1 MAVTLEQLKK
11 TVGKKKGLSMAFAWL
26 ADLER
31 ASGDL
36 DGSLRRVNAGLQ
48 NNAADLPGML
58 VRSRI
63 LFERGEFED
72 CIKECEKALKSDPFC
87 LSAQKRMGDA
97 YDQLGNEAERNM
109 CYRRVHDMDPLD
121 SFWKEEY
128 DVVLATA
135 AAVQDSDFVMPGLTG
150 ESSESAP
157 SDGLSFLS
165 TGDGDSSLFVK
176 ENSINT
182 DEPATEE
189 SSGIFE
195 KSLDSSADSVSSIF
209 SKSAEDKATKSPFE
223 DFSIDEQVGSIEDAD
238 TDASATASPFDNNGA
253 ASEDDPF
260 AALSSLLPNDD
271 GADGSAMDSLQESL
285 DAAMADIDSG
295 DADKFDE
302 FSEDDNIS
310 GGDVSNV
317 FASMFGDDSLDET
330 EDESQ
335 ESSPFNHLNIP
346 NEVSP
351 DDFNAKDV
359 KSEDMALTNDENLFG
374 LMEKIDVHSEA
385 PEASAAAAP
394 EGENAEAPAAQ
405 DAAAESPAA
414 DILAEDKPQSVD
426 SAFAS
431 IFGEDELPEENPQN
445 TAKVEPVVEPAAE
458 PAEPAEKSVEE
469 PAEEVE
475 EDPLAELQEITPVEP
490 TPIKAAP
497 ARPAVEDGPQS
508 LDSAF
513 ASIFGEDELPEEH
526 PQESSAASTAEEA
539 PADTTLSFD
548 DNSVGSLNSIFGDDE
563 TLEESAGTDDDISAV
578 FSDNSDISVVKP
590 DETAGEE
597 ESPVLGSLSEQVAK
611 AEDELELPSRVAS
624 EQASGENETI
634 EKEVDSALSS
644 ILGDDDLDLPEL
656 SPAKEEPPAQ
666 ETSTQEST
674 SAAIEERVIPSSA
687 DTSLEAEVNGA
698 FKGLFFT
705 DDDSLP
711 ESEENG
717 EPSNKGL
724 DFLMSGDSDDEVSVG
739 LIKDPSKPLD
749 RGAADIDESLNTKTL
764 AEIYFEQGL
773 YGKALDIYQDLCLKE
788 PKNAEYHARLEE
800 IEKIYREKFGGNV
813 NG

>member
-11 TVGKKKGLSMAFAWL
+11 TIGKKKGVSMAFAWL
-26 ADLER
+26 ADMER

-48 NNAADLPGML
+48 SFAVDLPGML

-63 LFERGEFED
+63 LFERGEFEE

-97 YDQLGNEAERNM
+97 YDQLGNEAERNK

-121 SFWKEEY
+121 NFWKEEY

-135 AAVQDSDFVMPGLTG
+135 AAVQDSDFVMPGLSG
-150 ESSESAP
+150 EGTETSS
-157 SDGLSFLS
+157 DGGLSFLS
-165 TGDGDSSLFVK
+165 SGDSDGSLFVK
-176 ENSINT
+176 ENSVNP
-182 DEPATEE
+182 DEPAPEE

-209 SKSAEDKATKSPFE
+209 SKSAEDNTTKSPFE

-238 TDASATASPFDNNGA
+238 ASTTGS
-253 ASEDDPF
+253 SEEDPF
-260 AALSSLLPNDD
+260 AALSAFLPSDD
-271 GADGSAMDSLQESL
+271 GVDASAMDNLQESL

-295 DADKFDE
+295 DADKLDE

-317 FASMFGDDSLDET
+317 FASMFGDDSLEP
-330 EDESQ
+330 EEESA

-351 DDFNAKDV
+351 DDFNAKEV
-359 KSEDMALTNDENLFG
+359 KSEDMSLTNDENLFG

-385 PEASAAAAP
+385 PEA
-394 EGENAEAPAAQ
+394 EENVVPAESAPAAE
-405 DAAAESPAA
+405 AV
-414 DILAEDKPQSVD
+414 EDKPQSVD

-445 TAKVEPVVEPAAE
+445 TAKVEAVETPAAE
-458 PAEPAEKSVEE
+458 PVAEPEAPVEE
-469 PAEEVE
+469 LAE

-490 TPIKAAP
+490 PPVAP
-497 ARPAVEDGPQS
+497 APAAKPAAEDGPQS

-526 PQESSAASTAEEA
+526 PQESTTAPAEET
-539 PADTTLSFD
+539 PADMTLSFD
-548 DNSVGSLNSIFGDDE
+548 SDSVGSLNSIFGEDE
-563 TLEESAGTDDDISAV
+563 TLEETASSDDDISAV
-578 FSDNSDISVVKP
+578 FSENSDISVVKP
-590 DETAGEE
+590 DETVEPE
-597 ESPVLGSLSEQVAK
+597 QEPVLGSLSEQVAK
-611 AEDELELPSRVAS
+611 AEDELELPPTISNS
-624 EQASGENETI
+624 EQASGETETI
-634 EKEVDSALSS
+634 EKEVGSALNS
-644 ILGDDDLDLPEL
+644 ILGDDDLDLPE
-656 SPAKEEPPAQ
+656 PAPVKEEVP
-666 ETSTQEST
+666 TQEST

-687 DTSLEAEVNGA
+687 DATLEAEVNGA
-698 FKGLFFT
+698 FKGLFST
-705 DDDSLP
+705 EDDSL
-711 ESEENG
+711 SEAEVND

-773 YGKALDIYQDLCLKE
+773 YGKALDIYQDLCMKE
-788 PKNAEYHARLEE
+788 PKNAEYRSRLEE
-800 IEKIYREKFGGNV
+800 IEKIYREKFGGNA

>member
-11 TVGKKKGLSMAFAWL
+11 TIGKKKGSSLAFAWL
-26 ADLER
+26 ADMER

-48 NNAADLPGML
+48 GNAADLPGML

-63 LFERGEFED
+63 LFERGEFDE

-97 YDQLGNEAERNM
+97 YDQLGNEAERNK

-135 AAVQDSDFVMPGLTG
+135 AAVQDSDFVMPGLSG
-150 ESSESAP
+150 EGSENSSDE
-157 SDGLSFLS
+157 GLSFLS
-165 TGDGDSSLFVK
+165 TGNSDGSLFVK
-176 ENSINT
+176 ENSVNP
-182 DEPATEE
+182 DEPAPEE

-209 SKSAEDKATKSPFE
+209 SKSAEDNATKSPFE

-238 TDASATASPFDNNGA
+238 ASTTGS
-253 ASEDDPF
+253 SEDDPF
-260 AALSSLLPNDD
+260 AALADILPSED
-271 GADGSAMDSLQESL
+271 GADSSAMDSLQESL

-295 DADKFDE
+295 DADKLDD
-302 FSEDDNIS
+302 FSEGDNIS

-317 FASMFGDDSLDET
+317 FASMFGDDSMESEEET
-330 EDESQ
+330 EK
-335 ESSPFNHLNIP
+335 SSPFNHLNIP

-351 DDFNAKDV
+351 DDFNAKEV
-359 KSEDMALTNDENLFG
+359 KSEDLSLTNDENLFG

-385 PEASAAAAP
+385 PADEESVAP
-394 EGENAEAPAAQ
+394 AESAPAAS
-405 DAAAESPAA
+405 A
-414 DILAEDKPQSVD
+414 AEDKPQSVD

-445 TAKVEPVVEPAAE
+445 TVKIESVETPA
-458 PAEPAEKSVEE
+458 EE
-469 PAEEVE
+469 PAEE
-475 EDPLAELQEITPVEP
+475 DPLADLQEITPVEP
-490 TPIKAAP
+490 PAAEPAP
-497 ARPAVEDGPQS
+497 ARPAAEDGPQS

-513 ASIFGEDELPEEH
+513 ASIFGEDELPEEL
-526 PQESSAASTAEEA
+526 PQESTAAPAEET
-539 PADTTLSFD
+539 PADTTLSFGSD
-548 DNSVGSLNSIFGDDE
+548 SVGSLNSIFGEDE
-563 TLEESAGTDDDISAV
+563 TLEESASTDDDISAV
-578 FSDNSDISVVKP
+578 FSDSSDVSVVKP
-590 DETAGEE
+590 DEPIEPEQEPA
-597 ESPVLGSLSEQVAK
+597 LGSLSEQVAK
-611 AEDELELPSRVAS
+611 AEDELELPPSLGAS

-634 EKEVDSALSS
+634 EKEVGSALSS
-644 ILGDDDLDLPEL
+644 ILGDDDLDLPE
-656 SPAKEEPPAQ
+656 PAPVKEETP
-666 ETSTQEST
+666 TQEST

-687 DTSLEAEVNGA
+687 DASLEAEVNGA

-773 YGKALDIYQDLCLKE
+773 YGKALDIYQDLCMKE
-788 PKNAEYHARLEE
+788 PNNAEYRNRLEE

>member
-11 TVGKKKGLSMAFAWL
+11 TIGKKKGSSLAFAWL
-26 ADLER
+26 ADMER
-31 ASGDL
+31 AAGDL

-48 NNAADLPGML
+48 GNAADLPGML

-63 LFERGEFED
+63 LFERGEFDE

-97 YDQLGNEAERNM
+97 YDRLGNEAERNK

-135 AAVQDSDFVMPGLTG
+135 AAVQDSDFVMPGLSG
-150 ESSESAP
+150 EGSENSSDE
-157 SDGLSFLS
+157 GLSFLS
-165 TGDGDSSLFVK
+165 TGGGDGSLFVK
-176 ENSINT
+176 ENSVNP
-182 DEPATEE
+182 DEPAPEE

-209 SKSAEDKATKSPFE
+209 SKSAEDGATKSPFE

-238 TDASATASPFDNNGA
+238 ASTTAS
-253 ASEDDPF
+253 SEDDPF
-260 AALSSLLPNDD
+260 AALADILPSDD
-271 GADGSAMDSLQESL
+271 GADSSAMDSLQESL

-295 DADKFDE
+295 DADKLDD
-302 FSEDDNIS
+302 FSEGDNIS

-317 FASMFGDDSLDET
+317 FASMFGDDSMESEEET
-330 EDESQ
+330 A

-359 KSEDMALTNDENLFG
+359 KSEDLSLTNDENLFG

-385 PEASAAAAP
+385 PADEENAAP
-394 EGENAEAPAAQ
+394 AENTPAAPA
-405 DAAAESPAA
+405 
-414 DILAEDKPQSVD
+414 AEDKPQSVD

-445 TAKVEPVVEPAAE
+445 TAKIESDETPVEEPAAE
-458 PAEPAEKSVEE
+458 PEVA
-469 PAEEVE
+469 PAEEVAE

-490 TPIKAAP
+490 PAIEPAP

-526 PQESSAASTAEEA
+526 PQESTAAPVEKT
-539 PADTTLSFD
+539 PADTTLSFGSD
-548 DNSVGSLNSIFGDDE
+548 SVGSLNSIFGEDE
-563 TLEESAGTDDDISAV
+563 TLEESVSTEDDISAV
-578 FSDNSDISVVKP
+578 FSDTSDVSVVKP
-590 DETAGEE
+590 DEPIEPEQEPA
-597 ESPVLGSLSEQVAK
+597 LGSLSEQVAK
-611 AEDELELPSRVAS
+611 AEDELELPPTIGAS
-624 EQASGENETI
+624 EQSSGDTETI
-634 EKEVDSALSS
+634 EKEVDSALNS
-644 ILGDDDLDLPEL
+644 ILGDDDLGLPEAA
-656 SPAKEEPPAQ
+656 PAKEESP
-666 ETSTQEST
+666 TQEST

-687 DTSLEAEVNGA
+687 DASLEAEVNGA

-773 YGKALDIYQDLCLKE
+773 YGKALDIYQDLCMKE
-788 PKNAEYHARLEE
+788 PKNAEYRNRLEE

>member
-11 TVGKKKGLSMAFAWL
+11 TVGKKKGVSMAFAWL

-48 NNAADLPGML
+48 SNAADLPGML

-63 LFERGEFED
+63 LFERGEFEE
-72 CIKECEKALKSDPFC
+72 CIKECEKALKNDPFC

-97 YDQLGNEAERNM
+97 YDQLGNEAERNK

-121 SFWKEEY
+121 NFWKEEY

-150 ESSESAP
+150 DASATD
-157 SDGLSFLS
+157 DGLSLLT
-165 TGDGDSSLFVK
+165 TGGSDGSLFVK
-176 ENSINT
+176 ENSINP
-182 DEPATEE
+182 DEPAPEE

-209 SKSAEDKATKSPFE
+209 SKSAEDKPSKSPFE
-223 DFSIDEQVGSIEDAD
+223 DFSIDESVSSIEDSD
-238 TDASATASPFDNNGA
+238 TETSASPFGA
-253 ASEDDPF
+253 SKDQSGEDDPF
-260 AALSSLLPNDD
+260 AALSSLLPSDD
-271 GADGSAMDSLQESL
+271 GVDSSAMDSLQESL

-295 DADKFDE
+295 DADNLDE

-317 FASMFGDDSLDET
+317 FASMFGDDSMES
-330 EDESQ
+330 EDEST

-351 DDFNAKDV
+351 DDFNAKEV
-359 KSEDMALTNDENLFG
+359 KSEDLSLTNDENLFG

-385 PEASAAAAP
+385 PAAEEKVAPVESAPAAAA
-394 EGENAEAPAAQ
+394 
-405 DAAAESPAA
+405 D
-414 DILAEDKPQSVD
+414 DKPQSVD

-445 TAKVEPVVEPAAE
+445 TAKVESFETPAVEPVAE
-458 PAEPAEKSVEE
+458 PEA
-469 PAEEVE
+469 PAEEQVE
-475 EDPLAELQEITPVEP
+475 EDPLADLQEITPVEP
-490 TPIKAAP
+490 PPAAPAP
-497 ARPAVEDGPQS
+497 ARPASEDGPQS

-526 PQESSAASTAEEA
+526 PQGSAATTAEE
-539 PADTTLSFD
+539 PAESTLSFG
-548 DNSVGSLNSIFGDDE
+548 SEAVGSLNSIFGDDD
-563 TLEESAGTDDDISAV
+563 TLEETAGTEDEISAV
-578 FSDNSDISVVKP
+578 FNDSPETPVVTP
-590 DETAGEE
+590 DE
-597 ESPVLGSLSEQVAK
+597 PVVSEQEPALGSLSEQVAK
-611 AEDELELPSRVAS
+611 AEDELELPPSFAAS
-624 EQASGENETI
+624 EQTSGENESI
-634 EKEVDSALSS
+634 EKEVGSALNS
-644 ILGDDDLDLPEL
+644 ILGDDELDLPEPA
-656 SPAKEEPPAQ
+656 PAKEEAPTP
-666 ETSTQEST
+666 EST

-705 DDDSLP
+705 DDDSLS
-711 ESEENG
+711 ESAENG
-717 EPSNKGL
+717 EPSNKGI

-788 PKNAEYHARLEE
+788 PSNAEYRSRLEE

>member
-11 TVGKKKGLSMAFAWL
+11 TIGKKKGSSLAFAWL
-26 ADLER
+26 ADMER

-48 NNAADLPGML
+48 GNAADLPGML

-63 LFERGEFED
+63 LFERGEFDE

-97 YDQLGNEAERNM
+97 YDQLGNEAERNK

-135 AAVQDSDFVMPGLTG
+135 AAVQDSDFVMPGLSG
-150 ESSESAP
+150 EGSENSSDE
-157 SDGLSFLS
+157 GLSFLS
-165 TGDGDSSLFVK
+165 TGNSDGSLFVK
-176 ENSINT
+176 ENSVNP
-182 DEPATEE
+182 DEPAPEE

-209 SKSAEDKATKSPFE
+209 SKSAEDNATKSPFE

-238 TDASATASPFDNNGA
+238 ASTTGS
-253 ASEDDPF
+253 SEDDPF
-260 AALSSLLPNDD
+260 AALADILPSED
-271 GADGSAMDSLQESL
+271 GADSSAMDSLQESL

-295 DADKFDE
+295 DADKLDD
-302 FSEDDNIS
+302 FSEGDNIS

-317 FASMFGDDSLDET
+317 FASMFGDDSMESEEET
-330 EDESQ
+330 EK
-335 ESSPFNHLNIP
+335 SSPFNHLNIP

-351 DDFNAKDV
+351 DDFNAKEV
-359 KSEDMALTNDENLFG
+359 KSEDLSLTNDENLFG

-385 PEASAAAAP
+385 PADEESVAP
-394 EGENAEAPAAQ
+394 AESAPAAS
-405 DAAAESPAA
+405 A
-414 DILAEDKPQSVD
+414 AEDKPQSVD

-445 TAKVEPVVEPAAE
+445 TVKIESVETPA
-458 PAEPAEKSVEE
+458 EE
-469 PAEEVE
+469 PAEE
-475 EDPLAELQEITPVEP
+475 DPLADLQEITPVEP
-490 TPIKAAP
+490 PAAEPAP
-497 ARPAVEDGPQS
+497 AKPAAEDGPQS

-513 ASIFGEDELPEEH
+513 ASIFGEDELPEEL
-526 PQESSAASTAEEA
+526 PQESTAAPAEET
-539 PADTTLSFD
+539 PADTTLSFGSD
-548 DNSVGSLNSIFGDDE
+548 SVGSLNSIFGEDE
-563 TLEESAGTDDDISAV
+563 TLEESASTDDDISAV
-578 FSDNSDISVVKP
+578 FSDSSDVSVVKP
-590 DETAGEE
+590 DEPIEPEQEPA
-597 ESPVLGSLSEQVAK
+597 LGSLSEQVAK
-611 AEDELELPSRVAS
+611 AEDELELPPSLGAS

-634 EKEVDSALSS
+634 EKEVGSALSS
-644 ILGDDDLDLPEL
+644 ILGDDDLDLPE
-656 SPAKEEPPAQ
+656 PAPVKEETP
-666 ETSTQEST
+666 TQEST

-687 DTSLEAEVNGA
+687 DASLEAEVNGA

-773 YGKALDIYQDLCLKE
+773 YGKALDIYQDLCMKE
-788 PKNAEYHARLEE
+788 PNNAEYRNRLEE

>member
-11 TVGKKKGLSMAFAWL
+11 TIGKKKGSSLAFAWL
-26 ADLER
+26 ADMER

-48 NNAADLPGML
+48 GNAADLPGML

-63 LFERGEFED
+63 LFERGEFDE

-97 YDQLGNEAERNM
+97 YDQLGNEAERNK

-135 AAVQDSDFVMPGLTG
+135 AAVQDSDFVMPGLSG
-150 ESSESAP
+150 EGSENSSDE
-157 SDGLSFLS
+157 GLSFLS
-165 TGDGDSSLFVK
+165 TGNSDGSLFVK
-176 ENSINT
+176 ENSVNP
-182 DEPATEE
+182 DEPAPEE

-209 SKSAEDKATKSPFE
+209 SKSAEDNATKSPFE

-238 TDASATASPFDNNGA
+238 ASTTGS
-253 ASEDDPF
+253 SEDDPF
-260 AALSSLLPNDD
+260 AALADILPSED
-271 GADGSAMDSLQESL
+271 GADSSAMDSLQESL

-295 DADKFDE
+295 DADKLDD
-302 FSEDDNIS
+302 FSEGDNIS

-317 FASMFGDDSLDET
+317 FASMFGDDSMESEEET
-330 EDESQ
+330 EK
-335 ESSPFNHLNIP
+335 SSPFNHLNIP

-351 DDFNAKDV
+351 DDFNAKEV
-359 KSEDMALTNDENLFG
+359 KSEDLSLTNDENLFG

-385 PEASAAAAP
+385 PADEESVAP
-394 EGENAEAPAAQ
+394 AESAPAAS
-405 DAAAESPAA
+405 A
-414 DILAEDKPQSVD
+414 AEDKPQSVD

-445 TAKVEPVVEPAAE
+445 TAKIESDETPA
-458 PAEPAEKSVEE
+458 EE
-469 PAEEVE
+469 PAEE
-475 EDPLAELQEITPVEP
+475 DPLADLQEITPVEP
-490 TPIKAAP
+490 PAAEP
-497 ARPAVEDGPQS
+497 APTKPAAEDGPQS

-513 ASIFGEDELPEEH
+513 ASIFGEDELPEEL
-526 PQESSAASTAEEA
+526 PQESTAAPAEET
-539 PADTTLSFD
+539 PADTTLSFGSD
-548 DNSVGSLNSIFGDDE
+548 SVGSLNSIFGEDE
-563 TLEESAGTDDDISAV
+563 TLEESASTDDDISAV
-578 FSDNSDISVVKP
+578 FSDSSDVSVVKP
-590 DETAGEE
+590 DEPIEPEQEPA
-597 ESPVLGSLSEQVAK
+597 LGSLSEQVAK
-611 AEDELELPSRVAS
+611 AEDELELPPSLGAS
-624 EQASGENETI
+624 EQAPGENETI

-644 ILGDDDLDLPEL
+644 ILGDDDLDLPE
-656 SPAKEEPPAQ
+656 PAPVKEETP
-666 ETSTQEST
+666 TQEST

-687 DTSLEAEVNGA
+687 DASLEAEVNGA

-773 YGKALDIYQDLCLKE
+773 YGKALDIYQDLCMKE
-788 PKNAEYHARLEE
+788 PNNAEYRNRLEE

>member
-11 TVGKKKGLSMAFAWL
+11 TVGKKKGVSMAFAWL

-63 LFERGEFED
+63 LFERGEFEE

-97 YDQLGNEAERNM
+97 YDQLGNEAERNK

-121 SFWKEEY
+121 NFWKEEY

-135 AAVQDSDFVMPGLTG
+135 AAVQDSDFVMPGLSG
-150 ESSESAP
+150 EG
-157 SDGLSFLS
+157 SDNASGEGLSFLS
-165 TGDGDSSLFVK
+165 TGDSDGSLFVK
-176 ENSINT
+176 ENSVNP
-182 DEPATEE
+182 DEPAPEE

-209 SKSAEDKATKSPFE
+209 SKSAEDNATKSPFE

-238 TDASATASPFDNNGA
+238 ASSTGS
-253 ASEDDPF
+253 SEDDPF
-260 AALSSLLPNDD
+260 AALADILPSDD
-271 GADGSAMDSLQESL
+271 GVDSSAMDNLQESL

-295 DADKFDE
+295 DADKLDE

-317 FASMFGDDSLDET
+317 FASMFGDDSMEPEEET
-330 EDESQ
+330 A

-359 KSEDMALTNDENLFG
+359 KSEDLSLTNDENLFG
-374 LMEKIDVHSEA
+374 LMEKIDVHA
-385 PEASAAAAP
+385 EASADEENAAP
-394 EGENAEAPAAQ
+394 EESAPAA
-405 DAAAESPAA
+405 PA
-414 DILAEDKPQSVD
+414 AEDKPQSVD

-445 TAKVEPVVEPAAE
+445 TAKIESVETPAEAPAAE
-458 PAEPAEKSVEE
+458 PAEAS
-469 PAEEVE
+469 AEETAE

-490 TPIKAAP
+490 SPAEPAP
-497 ARPAVEDGPQS
+497 AAKPAMEDGPQS

-526 PQESSAASTAEEA
+526 PQESTTAPAEET
-539 PADTTLSFD
+539 PADTTLSFGSD
-548 DNSVGSLNSIFGDDE
+548 SVGSLNSIFGEDE
-563 TLEESAGTDDDISAV
+563 SLEESSSTEDDISAV
-578 FSDNSDISVVKP
+578 FSDSSDVSVVKP
-590 DETAGEE
+590 DETIEPEQEPA
-597 ESPVLGSLSEQVAK
+597 LGSLSEQVAK
-611 AEDELELPSRVAS
+611 AEDELELPPIIGAS
-624 EQASGENETI
+624 EQSSGETETI
-634 EKEVDSALSS
+634 EKEVDSALNS
-644 ILGDDDLDLPEL
+644 ILGDDDLGLPETA
-656 SPAKEEPPAQ
+656 SQSEPAPAQ
-666 ETSTQEST
+666 EETPTPEEAPTQEST

-687 DTSLEAEVNGA
+687 DASLEAEVNGA

-773 YGKALDIYQDLCLKE
+773 YGKALDIYQDLCMKE
-788 PKNAEYHARLEE
+788 PKNAEYRNRLEE

>member
-11 TVGKKKGLSMAFAWL
+11 AVGKKKGVSMAFAWL

-48 NNAADLPGML
+48 SNAADLPGML

-72 CIKECEKALKSDPFC
+72 CIKECEKALKHDPFC

-97 YDQLGNEAERNM
+97 FDQLGNEAERNK

-135 AAVQDSDFVMPGLTG
+135 AAVQDSDFVMPGLSAEGSDNASG
-150 ESSESAP
+150 E
-157 SDGLSFLS
+157 GLSFLS
-165 TGDGDSSLFVK
+165 GDGDSSLFVK
-176 ENSINT
+176 ENSINP
-182 DEPATEE
+182 DEPAPEE

-209 SKSAEDKATKSPFE
+209 SKSAEDKTTKSPFE

-238 TDASATASPFDNNGA
+238 TDSSASPFDSKGSA
-253 ASEDDPF
+253 EEDPF
-260 AALSSLLPNDD
+260 AALSALLPNDD

-285 DAAMADIDSG
+285 DAAMADLDSG
-295 DADKFDE
+295 DADKLDE
-302 FSEDDNIS
+302 FSEGDNIS

-317 FASMFGDDSLDET
+317 FASMFGDDSLDEAEEAT
-330 EDESQ
+330 T

-351 DDFNAKDV
+351 DSFNAKEVESDNI
-359 KSEDMALTNDENLFG
+359 SLTNDENLFG
-374 LMEKIDVHSEA
+374 LMEKIDVPSDA
-385 PEASAAAAP
+385 PEAAP
-394 EGENAEAPAAQ
+394 EGEKAEAPAAQ
-405 DAAAESPAA
+405 DATESSAKDALA
-414 DILAEDKPQSVD
+414 DDKPQSVD

-431 IFGEDELPEENPQN
+431 IFGEDELPEEIPQN
-445 TAKVEPVVEPAAE
+445 TAKVEPAVEPEAK
-458 PAEPAEKSVEE
+458 PVEE
-469 PAEEVE
+469 PAEEIE

-490 TPIKAAP
+490 PPMKVAP
-497 ARPAVEDGPQS
+497 ARPAAEDGPQS

-526 PQESSAASTAEEA
+526 PQESSTAAPAEET
-539 PADTTLSFD
+539 PADTTLSFA
-548 DNSVGSLNSIFGDDE
+548 SEAVGSLNSIFGDDE
-563 TLEESAGTDDDISAV
+563 SLEENSGTEDDISAV
-578 FSDNSDISVVKP
+578 FSDNSDIPVVKP
-590 DETAGEE
+590 DESVGGE

-611 AEDELELPSRVAS
+611 AEDELELPHSVGAS
-624 EQASGENETI
+624 EQTSGESETI
-634 EKEVDSALSS
+634 EKEVGSALNS

-656 SPAKEEPPAQ
+656 SPAKEETPAQ
-666 ETSTQEST
+666 EAPTQEST

-687 DTSLEAEVNGA
+687 DASLEAEVNGA

-705 DDDSLP
+705 DDDSLS
-711 ESEENG
+711 ESAENS

-788 PKNAEYHARLEE
+788 PKNAEYRTRLEE

>member
-11 TVGKKKGLSMAFAWL
+11 TVGKKKGISMAFAWL

-63 LFERGEFED
+63 LFERGEFEE

-97 YDQLGNEAERNM
+97 YDQLGNEAERNK

-135 AAVQDSDFVMPGLTG
+135 AAVQDSDFVMPGLSG
-150 ESSESAP
+150 EGTENASD
-157 SDGLSFLS
+157 DGLSFMS
-165 TGDGDSSLFVK
+165 SGEGDGSLFVK
-176 ENSINT
+176 ENSVNT

-209 SKSAEDKATKSPFE
+209 SKSAEDKTTKSPFE

-238 TDASATASPFDNNGA
+238 SDATAAPSPFNTSKDA
-253 ASEDDPF
+253 AAEEDPF
-260 AALSSLLPNDD
+260 AALSSLLPSDD
-271 GADGSAMDSLQESL
+271 GVDSSAMDSLQESL
-285 DAAMADIDSG
+285 DAAMADLDSA
-295 DADKFDE
+295 DADKLDD
-302 FSEDDNIS
+302 FSEEDNIS

-317 FASMFGDDSLDET
+317 LSNMFGDDSLDESEEGN
-330 EDESQ
+330 ED
-335 ESSPFNHLNIP
+335 SSPFNHLNIP

-351 DDFNAKDV
+351 DSFNAKEV
-359 KSEDMALTNDENLFG
+359 KSEDLSLTNDENLFG
-374 LMEKIDVHSEA
+374 LMEKIDVHSES
-385 PEASAAAAP
+385 PET
-394 EGENAEAPAAQ
+394 ENVAETATDAAEAPVTQ
-405 DAAAESPAA
+405 DSAPV
-414 DILAEDKPQSVD
+414 AEDKPQSVD

-445 TAKVEPVVEPAAE
+445 TV
-458 PAEPAEKSVEE
+458 PAEPAETSVEK
-469 PAEEVE
+469 PAEDLAE
-475 EDPLAELQEITPVEP
+475 EEPFAELQEITPVQP
-490 TPIKAAP
+490 TPVTPAP
-497 ARPAVEDGPQS
+497 AKPSVDEGPQS

-526 PQESSAASTAEEA
+526 PQEQSTAAPAEETS
-539 PADTTLSFD
+539 ADTTLSFGSD
-548 DNSVGSLNSIFGDDE
+548 SVGSLNSIFGEDE
-563 TLEESAGTDDDISAV
+563 TLDENVEAKDDASAV
-578 FSDNSDISVVKP
+578 FSDNSDVSVVKP

-611 AEDELELPSRVAS
+611 AEDELELPSVRASS
-624 EQASGENETI
+624 EQSSDETI
-634 EKEVDSALSS
+634 ENEVGSALNS
-644 ILGDDDLDLPEL
+644 ILGDDDLDLPE
-656 SPAKEEPPAQ
+656 PAVTKEES
-666 ETSTQEST
+666 STPEST

-687 DTSLEAEVNGA
+687 DTTLEAEVNGA

-705 DDDSLP
+705 DDDSLS
-711 ESEENG
+711 ESDQKD

-739 LIKDPSKPLD
+739 LIKDPSKPLN

-788 PKNAEYHARLEE
+788 PKNAEYRSRLEE

>member
-11 TVGKKKGLSMAFAWL
+11 TIGKKKGSSLAFAWL
-26 ADLER
+26 ADMER

-48 NNAADLPGML
+48 GNAADLPGML

-63 LFERGEFED
+63 LFERGEFDE

-97 YDQLGNEAERNM
+97 YDQLGNEAERNK

-135 AAVQDSDFVMPGLTG
+135 AAVQDSDFVMPGLSG
-150 ESSESAP
+150 EGSENSSDE
-157 SDGLSFLS
+157 GLSFLS
-165 TGDGDSSLFVK
+165 TGNSDGSLFVK
-176 ENSINT
+176 ENSVNP
-182 DEPATEE
+182 DEPAPEE

-209 SKSAEDKATKSPFE
+209 SKSAEDNATKSPFE

-238 TDASATASPFDNNGA
+238 ASTTGS
-253 ASEDDPF
+253 SEDDPF
-260 AALSSLLPNDD
+260 AALADILPSED
-271 GADGSAMDSLQESL
+271 GADSSAMDSLQESL

-295 DADKFDE
+295 DADKLDD
-302 FSEDDNIS
+302 FSEGDNIS

-317 FASMFGDDSLDET
+317 FASMFGDDSMESEEET
-330 EDESQ
+330 EK
-335 ESSPFNHLNIP
+335 SSPFNHLNIP

-351 DDFNAKDV
+351 DDFNAKEV
-359 KSEDMALTNDENLFG
+359 KSEDLSLTNDENLFG

-385 PEASAAAAP
+385 PADEESVAP
-394 EGENAEAPAAQ
+394 AESAPAAS
-405 DAAAESPAA
+405 A
-414 DILAEDKPQSVD
+414 AEDKPQSVD

-445 TAKVEPVVEPAAE
+445 TVKIESVETPA
-458 PAEPAEKSVEE
+458 EE
-469 PAEEVE
+469 PAEE
-475 EDPLAELQEITPVEP
+475 DPLADLQEITPVEP
-490 TPIKAAP
+490 PAAEPAP
-497 ARPAVEDGPQS
+497 ARPAAEDGPQS

-513 ASIFGEDELPEEH
+513 ASIFGEDELPEEL
-526 PQESSAASTAEEA
+526 PQESTAAPAEET
-539 PADTTLSFD
+539 PADTTLSFGSD
-548 DNSVGSLNSIFGDDE
+548 SVGSLNSIFGEDE
-563 TLEESAGTDDDISAV
+563 TLEESASTDDDISAV
-578 FSDNSDISVVKP
+578 FSDSSDVSVVKP
-590 DETAGEE
+590 DEPIEPEQEPA
-597 ESPVLGSLSEQVAK
+597 LGSLSEQVAK
-611 AEDELELPSRVAS
+611 AEDELELPPSLGAS

-634 EKEVDSALSS
+634 EKEVGSALSS
-644 ILGDDDLDLPEL
+644 ILGDDDLDLPE
-656 SPAKEEPPAQ
+656 PAPVKEETP
-666 ETSTQEST
+666 TQEST

-687 DTSLEAEVNGA
+687 DASLEAEVNGA

-749 RGAADIDESLNTKTL
+749 RGTADIDESLNTKTL

-773 YGKALDIYQDLCLKE
+773 YGKALDIYQDLCMKE
-788 PKNAEYHARLEE
+788 PNNAEYRNRLEE

>member
-1 MAVTLEQLKK
+1 M
-11 TVGKKKGLSMAFAWL
+11 
-26 ADLER
+26 
-31 ASGDL
+31 
-36 DGSLRRVNAGLQ
+36 RRVNAGLQ
-48 NNAADLPGML
+48 GNAADLPGML

-63 LFERGEFED
+63 LFERGEFDE
-72 CIKECEKALKSDPFC
+72 CIKECEKALKSDPVC

-97 YDQLGNEAERNM
+97 YDQLGNEAERNK

-135 AAVQDSDFVMPGLTG
+135 AAVQDSDFVMPGLSG
-150 ESSESAP
+150 EGSENSSDE
-157 SDGLSFLS
+157 GLSFLS
-165 TGDGDSSLFVK
+165 TGNSDGSLFVK
-176 ENSINT
+176 ENSVNP
-182 DEPATEE
+182 DEPAPEE

-209 SKSAEDKATKSPFE
+209 SKSAEDNATKSPFE

-238 TDASATASPFDNNGA
+238 ASTTGS
-253 ASEDDPF
+253 SEDDPF
-260 AALSSLLPNDD
+260 AALADILPSED
-271 GADGSAMDSLQESL
+271 GADSSAMDSLQESL

-295 DADKFDE
+295 DADKLDD
-302 FSEDDNIS
+302 FSEGDNIS

-317 FASMFGDDSLDET
+317 FASMFGDDSMESEEET
-330 EDESQ
+330 EK
-335 ESSPFNHLNIP
+335 SSPFNHLNIP

-351 DDFNAKDV
+351 DDFNAKEV
-359 KSEDMALTNDENLFG
+359 KSEDLSLTNDENLFG

-385 PEASAAAAP
+385 PADEESVAP
-394 EGENAEAPAAQ
+394 AESAPAAS
-405 DAAAESPAA
+405 A
-414 DILAEDKPQSVD
+414 AEDKPQSVD

-445 TAKVEPVVEPAAE
+445 TAKIESDETPA
-458 PAEPAEKSVEE
+458 EE
-469 PAEEVE
+469 PAEE
-475 EDPLAELQEITPVEP
+475 DPLADLQEITPVDPPAAEP
-490 TPIKAAP
+490 AP
-497 ARPAVEDGPQS
+497 AKPAAEDGPQS

-513 ASIFGEDELPEEH
+513 ASIFGEDELPEEL
-526 PQESSAASTAEEA
+526 PQESTAAPAEET
-539 PADTTLSFD
+539 PADTTLSFGSD
-548 DNSVGSLNSIFGDDE
+548 SVGSLNSIFGEDE
-563 TLEESAGTDDDISAV
+563 TLEESASTDDDISAV
-578 FSDNSDISVVKP
+578 FSDSSDVSVVKP
-590 DETAGEE
+590 DEPIEPEQEPA
-597 ESPVLGSLSEQVAK
+597 LGSLSEQVAK
-611 AEDELELPSRVAS
+611 AEDELELPPSLGAS

-644 ILGDDDLDLPEL
+644 ILGDDDLDLPE
-656 SPAKEEPPAQ
+656 PAPVKEETP
-666 ETSTQEST
+666 TQEST

-687 DTSLEAEVNGA
+687 DASLEAEVNGA

-773 YGKALDIYQDLCLKE
+773 YGKALDIYQDLCMKE
-788 PKNAEYHARLEE
+788 PNNAEYRNRLEE